1 MPNFL
6 IYRFAGPLFFFNAA
20 YFAHR
25 VKEVIEEA
33 TSKGPVTFF
42 LINAE
47 AIVDMDINA
56 AEMLDEL
63 YQFLRS
69 RNIVLGICQAKGHF
83 RKVLLSTHL
92 ADREGIILYPTIA
105 TVFEELTKKQ
115 QEAEAVK
122 TAAAAIEAATHDGKT
137 TDEISPDKQVKKTVA
152 EIAAAEVAAADE
164 QEAKI
169 TADEA
174 KTTEEDIG
182 EENDELDELL
192 KKP

>member
-1 MPNFL
+1 
-6 IYRFAGPLFFFNAA
+6 
-20 YFAHR
+20 
-25 VKEVIEEA
+25 VIEEA

-92 ADREGIILYPTIA
+92 ADREGINLYPTIA
-105 TVFEELTKKQ
+105 AVFEELTKKQ
-115 QEAEAVK
+115 LEEEAVK
-122 TAAAAIEAATHDGKT
+122 TAAAAIEAATQQGKT
-137 TDEISPDKQVKKTVA
+137 AAEISPNEGKKTA
-152 EIAAAEVAAADE
+152 AQIAAAEVAAADE

-169 TADEA
+169 TADEE

-182 EENDELDELL
+182 EENDELNELF